1 MDGEAK
7 MLSAKVYRLNT
18 GAAML
23 ARLRRAGFVLSL
35 GDGGVELKTAPR
47 ARMTDAIKKF
57 INRHSVAMV
66 RALLREETARAHK
79 SEPMDTYD
87 EMMDV
92 LDGCTPNH
100 EAPAG
105 QFSRPRLVYS
115 DGEKR

>member
-1 MDGEAK
+1 

-23 ARLRRAGFVLSL
+23 ARLRRAGFSLTL

-47 ARMTDAIKKF
+47 ARLTDAIKKF

-87 EMMDV
+87 EMMDA
-92 LDGCTPNH
+92 LDNFEPNH
-100 EAPAG
+100 ETPPR
-105 QFSRPRLVYS
+105 QFSRLRLIYS